1 MSVIFLSCL
10 SFVLEWYQFWYWINN
25 LTNISVSKTGLCA
38 FNLFIFFLQ
47 QVYAA
52 LHSNPGSS
60 DILKEYEQTK
70 SLSDKTRKKLVNIVV
85 ADMVEKYG

>member
-1 MSVIFLSCL
+1 MCIQPL
-10 SFVLEWYQFWYWINN
+10 Y
-25 LTNISVSKTGLCA
+25 
-38 FNLFIFFLQ
+38 FFLQ